1 MSDNTYLPE
10 KPEVIDVTQAAHDFY
25 KDIELIQPTYQR
37 PEIAHL
43 IASNIGPIYLN
54 TPFTENDTKY
64 YTLYFN
70 KLTNNI
76 IEKTPEIINKFY
88 QIDTKII
95 NDIKKTLNEIK
106 NNNNQLYKIFG
117 IKLPIFNIYDNQ
129 IFLNEKYGS
138 SQNEFLTCAYHYNHL
153 MNHNKL
159 EEILFYYSDSSNVID
174 NLALLK
180 YFFFEKS
187 CTYKSLILSL
197 GSKYHGTCLYL
208 KKIENSDLIKVVHIN
223 TGLGINTSNITI
235 NDKTYYNIFEN
246 CIYLTPEM
254 LFPFMTFLKPFFF
267 FRQYDINNKEYKSIY
282 IISVFSNYIERLLNY
297 EVNLDYMPLF
307 YNSKCNNIHDYY
319 VYMFSELKKQIF
331 TFDYLNDIFNPN
343 NFKKRMTTLSLSYK
357 PEQLASIQQ
366 ENIIFLQNIKSN
378 WLTESWDKAKTAG
391 INENKDNINKQN
403 YIIKSF
409 ENIDFHID
417 NNLLYITAQIAG
429 TCVFKSLLLSI
440 MHHLIFTYNEQQ
452 TSPFNSYLYLYFSSY
467 CFDMLNAHI
476 NSNNIE
482 KDYIEQTIN
491 ASKIYNKLISDKI
504 IDNSFSLNAL
514 IISDNKKNSE
524 NSIYYTIN
532 NNMFENNKNWNI
544 SNIPLEN
551 LDSLLTKIRMQ
562 HNNIHLLTLI
572 HDIILG
578 YIKNDIFDDVTRSY
592 FELFFIGFLWE
603 FYYNQTKWEDKLNE
617 FEFNY
622 SNLLYIDLLSK
633 TSHRLILTENEIN
646 WICKLY
652 VYFGMNYGEINN
664 TDVIKHV
671 IDLDTLIKSYNNM
684 FPEELIIKELTI
696 SNDIFASNYKTSA
709 KKYINSRNTKI
720 IDNSDYIHNYIKD
733 TQLALILFLDFMFI
747 KNNLQTNFYIKINY
761 LLDNDISNINRF
773 IINYLKQPDND
784 FYIELENSINILQMD
799 LKIKELYERDNQLN
813 EENNSVKNLFVIESF
828 IQVYNI
834 YNLYLTYDEKYKFI
848 KNFFINC
855 KILTS
860 YPNIDKFVNII
871 KNLLILLNTILHDLY
886 IETIIDFKKND
897 NIKFSNGEYININA
911 STLLFNDNGTIK
923 KKYTIKDEKLL
934 LYLYNNI
941 TELFKD
947 NKPINKT
954 AIDIIIDS
962 FENNINTPYFKINK
976 DNPEL
981 KDLIITNNVITSRFK
996 KLKFRSM
1003 FLFGNILL
1011 NDNNNVVFINEER
1024 TYLVFVLRHYNYKDS
1039 NMQNDVVIAFNI
1051 EPSSAMSFKLKTQNI
1066 MYINGNF
1073 AYLENTD
1080 IIYIK
1085 ASLENYPFMIYG
1097 SNDSIN
1103 IIEKQDNNYILHCIS
1118 NSLNFSA
1125 NTLYKIIYEK
1135 VDNYYINYQIK
1146 QNFLTPYINI
1156 NKNKYI
1162 NTFYDIHTPRSE
1174 YIKNIFQNVIINPF
1188 VINPDENKM
1197 IELNNLPGV
1206 NVLSDINDFAFKQI
1220 NVMLNKINNKV
1231 TDIINTVLKSE
1242 SIPYSDLIT
1251 WINNNSENSIKRY
1264 GEVEGK
1270 GDFQCDLDCR
1280 IINEGPFRLKL
1291 RHITKT
1297 LITLRK
1303 VLCNKLDHS
1312 YETYLLFMYN
1322 NYMYCNFIM
1331 QVNIYI
1337 SSITRLLNALKT
1349 CEPVLCHE
1357 LIEINQ
1363 VFLKKTHNVSTL
1375 CGMVEIVFGNMIK
1388 NEQWEKILDIYK
1400 NYTNKAE
1407 EKWQV
1412 HQFMMG
1418 KGKSSIITPMLIVM
1432 LYFDNIN
1439 KGNKEINLLVPEH
1452 LKKQTIN
1459 TLYEYNLFFGSR
1471 LTILT
1476 DSEIKLKFLDKDK
1489 SLTDSI
1495 ILIDEF
1501 DFMYNPVQSNFNKIE
1516 FSEELNPELIK
1527 VIFKTVHSILFGKS
1541 KFESSK
1547 PYDIISEIVSIVN
1560 NKLNIKHVTYGMSN
1574 IDKNRYCIPY
1584 LRKDSP
1590 NEGSKFSSILYTIVL
1605 TILYFYNPQY
1615 EKYILEKKDL
1625 IFAFNYKKLLRILLN
1640 IFDIDISLSL
1650 EGILHEYEKYTIDN
1664 IPAIPI
1670 NVMELYLIN
1679 IFTKLKKSTI
1689 IKNCSFIDIINME
1702 SSWQVGYSGTVNIDM
1717 NIKPL
1722 VQYNK
1727 YDINIVRDDDESLN
1741 VRLALYNTNIHQ
1753 IAHANDIFEL
1763 FVVNNYNVLIDAC
1776 ALLKDYDNKEVV
1788 EKIYNLILEKQQTR
1802 KTIIYLL
1809 KDDTKMI
1816 YNGNHL
1822 LYEEKIYKT
1831 EEVVY
1836 YYSQRHTV
1844 GIDFKQPNILMGL
1857 VLLNSYNIYTDVSQ
1871 AIYRMRKLNKG
1882 HSIHIG
1888 YFNNNNNPCIASQQI
1903 YDMIKQN
1910 ELDINNQNK
1919 LLLLYQYLKYY
1930 VRKKFTHQYYE
1941 VDLDTLIDINTKEPP
1956 TIAIVKNK
1964 IARNVFNV
1972 MISPDIFKKI
1982 KDPNFKNRDIDFDSS
1997 LSQLYQIIINYDL
2010 NDLLKVVFNTN
2021 TTQIEIVTEIQ
2032 KETQKQI
2039 QIQKEIT
2046 NKIYSDNQR
2055 YSIKFNPFLP
2065 IDNFIHEFTYSKIIF
2080 DNGNTLLFS
2089 YNLNKNISN
2098 IDSAIIVKFTETI
2111 YMLEHSSLL
2120 NHYIYIAEVYSLN
2133 GIFINNF
2140 IFNKTKEKIN
2150 FDKIFNYN
2158 LQSDDGREFN
2168 LSYIL
2173 FGMIDDLVEI
2183 KVQKVPINIMN
2194 DLDKLVYLSNI
2205 NIFNTDEPIII
2216 EIIKRFETSG
2226 NVTFT
2231 LYESNEAFTQ
2241 KINMYMSVYY
2251 TFVSRDYKI
2260 TDNDK
2265 IMRRKRHERITE
2277 FHYDLAFK
2285 LYETTELEYYTIA
2298 A

>member
-1 MSDNTYLPE
+1 MSDNTYLPLN
-10 KPEVIDVTQAAHDFY
+10 PEVIDFY
-25 KDIELIQPTYQR
+25 KDIELIQPTYLR
-37 PEIAHL
+37 PEIADL
-43 IASNIGPIYLN
+43 IDSHIGPIYLN

-70 KLTNNI
+70 KLNNYI
-76 IEKTPEIINKFY
+76 INKTPESISMIHQKN
-88 QIDTKII
+88 TKIVD
-95 NDIKKTLNEIK
+95 DIKKTLNAIK
-106 NNNNQLYKIFG
+106 NNNNQLYQIFG

-129 IFLNEKYGS
+129 IFLNENYGS
-138 SQNEFLTCAYHYNHL
+138 SKNEFLICGYYY
-153 MNHNKL
+153 NKL
-159 EEILFYYSDSSNVID
+159 LSTYKLDNILFYYSDNSNVID

-180 YFFFEKS
+180 YFFFDAS
-187 CTYKSLILSL
+187 CNYKSLILSL

-208 KKIENSDLIKVVHIN
+208 KKMEQSNLIKVVHIN

-267 FRQYDINNKEYKSIY
+267 FRQYNINNPEYQSIY
-282 IISVFSNYIERLLNY
+282 IISVFSDYIERLLNY
-297 EVNLDYMPLF
+297 QVNLDYMPLF

-319 VYMFSELKKQIF
+319 VYMFSELKKKIF
-331 TFDYLNDIFNPN
+331 TFDYLNDIFNAT
-343 NFKKRMTTLSLSYK
+343 NFKTRMTMLRLSYT
-357 PEQLASIQQ
+357 PEQLASIEQ
-366 ENIIFLQNIKSN
+366 ENDIFLQNIKLN
-378 WLTESWDKAKTAG
+378 WLTKSWDRAKTDG
-391 INENKDNINKQN
+391 INANKDNINKQN

-452 TSPFNSYLYLYFSSY
+452 TFPFNSNLYLYFSSY
-467 CFDMLNAHI
+467 CFYMLNNHI

-524 NSIYYTIN
+524 NSILYNIN
-532 NNMFENNKNWNI
+532 NNKFIRNIDWNV
-544 SNIPLEN
+544 SNIPLEH
-551 LDSLLTKIRMQ
+551 LDDLLTQIRRQ
-562 HNNIHLLTLI
+562 RNNKQVIHLV
-572 HDIILG
+572 DYIIPK
-578 YIKNDIFDDVTRSY
+578 YIKNDTFNDVTRSY
-592 FELFFIGFLWE
+592 YELFFIGFLWE
-603 FYYNQTKWEDKLNE
+603 FYYNQTKWEDKLNKL
-617 FEFNY
+617 EFNY
-622 SNLLYIDLLSK
+622 TNLLYIDLLSK
-633 TSHRLILTENEIN
+633 TRHRLILTENEIN

-652 VYFGMNYGEINN
+652 IYFCMNRDEIKY
-664 TDVIKHV
+664 TDVIKNV
-671 IDLDTLIKSYNNM
+671 IDLDSLIKSMEKYM
-684 FPEELIIKELTI
+684 DTFYEGLIKKEFII
-696 SNDIFASNYKTSA
+696 SNDIFASFYKTSA
-709 KKYINSRNTKI
+709 KEYIIYKNIPII
-720 IDNSDYIHNYIKD
+720 IDNNYNIHNDIKD

-747 KNNLQTNFYIKINY
+747 KNNLQTNFENTKINY
-761 LLDNDISNINRF
+761 LLDNDISNLNRF

-784 FYIELENSINILQMD
+784 FNIDLENSINILQMD
-799 LKIKELYERDNQLN
+799 LSIRRKYETSVYLN
-813 EENNSVKNLFVIESF
+813 ENVNSIKNLYVIEAF

-855 KILTS
+855 KKLTS
-860 YPNIDKFVNII
+860 YPNIVKFVNII
-871 KNLLILLNTILHDLY
+871 KTLLILLNTILPDLY
-886 IETIIDFKKND
+886 IETD
-897 NIKFSNGEYININA
+897 NINYKPNEHINFSNGEYININA
-911 STLLFNDNGTIK
+911 STVLFNDNGSIK
-923 KKYTIKDEKLL
+923 KKYFIFDSRLA
-934 LYLYNNI
+934 LYLYDNI
-941 TELFKD
+941 IELLKD

-954 AIDIIIDS
+954 AIDILIDS
-962 FENNINTPYFKINK
+962 FEDNINTPYFKINK
-976 DNPEL
+976 ENPEL

-996 KLKFRSM
+996 KIKFNSM

-1011 NDNNNVVFINEER
+1011 NHNDNSVFINEDS
-1024 TYLVFVLRHYNYKDS
+1024 TYLVFVLHYYNYKNS

-1051 EPSSAMSFKLKTQNI
+1051 EPSTALSFKLKTQNV
-1066 MYINGNF
+1066 MHINGNL

-1080 IIYIK
+1080 IINTK

-1103 IIEKQDNNYILHCIS
+1103 IIEKQGNNYILHCIS
-1118 NSLNFSA
+1118 NSFNYVT
-1125 NTLYKIIYEK
+1125 NTLYKIIYDK

-1162 NTFYDIHTPRSE
+1162 NKFYDIHTPRSQ
-1174 YIKNIFQNVIINPF
+1174 YIKNIFQNII
-1188 VINPDENKM
+1188 INPDENEM
-1197 IELNNLPGV
+1197 IELNNLPGLD
-1206 NVLSDINDFAFKQI
+1206 VLTELYDFTFKQI
-1220 NVMLNKINNKV
+1220 NTMLTKINNKV
-1231 TDIINTVLKSE
+1231 TNIINTVLETE
-1242 SIPYSDLIT
+1242 SVPYIDLIT
-1251 WINNNSENSIKRY
+1251 WINNNSNTSIKRY

-1280 IINEGPFRLKL
+1280 IIKEQPFRYKL
-1291 RHITKT
+1291 RNITKI
-1297 LITLRK
+1297 LMKLRK

-1312 YETYLLFMYN
+1312 YGTYLLFIYN

-1337 SSITRLLNALKT
+1337 SSIERLLNALKT

-1439 KGNKEINLLVPEH
+1439 KGNKQINLLVPEH

-1459 TLYEYNLFFGSR
+1459 TLYEYNLFFGSK

-1516 FSEELNPELIK
+1516 FSEELNPEMIK
-1527 VIFKTVHSILFGKS
+1527 AIFNTVHSILFGKR

-1547 PYDIISEIVSIVN
+1547 PYDIISEIISIVN

-1625 IFAFNYKKLLRILLN
+1625 IFAFNYKKLLRLLLN
-1640 IFDIDISLSL
+1640 IYDIDISLSL

-1717 NIKPL
+1717 NIESL
-1722 VQYNK
+1722 VRYNK
-1727 YDINIVRDDDESLN
+1727 YDINIVRDNDENIN
-1741 VRLALYNTNIHQ
+1741 VRLALTYYKDIHQ
-1753 IAHANDIFEL
+1753 IENTDSIFDL
-1763 FVVNNYNVLIDAC
+1763 FVKNNYNVLIDAC

-1788 EKIYNLILEKQQTR
+1788 EKLFKLILEKWKIK

-1844 GIDFKQPNILMGL
+1844 GIDFKQPNVLIGL

-1888 YFNNNNNPCIASQQI
+1888 YFNNNNNPCIESEKI
-1903 YDMIKQN
+1903 YEMINKN
-1910 ELDINNQNK
+1910 EFDINNQNK
-1919 LLLLYQYLKYY
+1919 LLLLYQYLKYF
-1930 VRKKFTHQYYE
+1930 VRKNFTHQYYE
-1941 VDLDTLIDINTKEPP
+1941 VDLDTLIDINTKESP
-1956 TIAIVKNK
+1956 TIDIIKKK
-1964 IARNVFNV
+1964 IAHNVFNIK
-1972 MISPDIFKKI
+1972 ISSDILEKLKDTDFKKMI
-1982 KDPNFKNRDIDFDSS
+1982 DVEYNPN
-1997 LSQLYQIIINYDL
+1997 LAQLYQTILKHDL
-2010 NDLLKVVFNTN
+2010 NDLLKLVFNTN
-2021 TTQIEIVTEIQ
+2021 TTQIEIVTDIQ
-2032 KETQKQI
+2032 RETLI

-2046 NKIYSDNQR
+2046 TKVYPEYKR

-2065 IDNFIHEFTYSKIIF
+2065 IKFFIEEYIYSKIEF

-2089 YNLNKNISN
+2089 YNLGKNISN
-2098 IDSAIIVKFTETI
+2098 IDSAIIVKLTDTI

-2120 NHYIYIAEVYSLN
+2120 NHYLYIAQVYSLN

-2140 IFNKTKEKIN
+2140 IFNETKKKIN
-2150 FDKIFNYN
+2150 FEKIFNYN

-2173 FGMIDDLVEI
+2173 FGMIDDLIEI
-2183 KVQKVPINIMN
+2183 KIQKVKNYIMN
-2194 DLDKLVYLSNI
+2194 NLDRLLYISNI
-2205 NIFNTDEPIII
+2205 NIFKTDDPIII
-2216 EIIKRFETSG
+2216 DIMKRFEKNANFTSI
-2226 NVTFT
+2226 
-2231 LYESNEAFTQ
+2231 LYNATEEFTQ
-2241 KINMYMSVYY
+2241 SIKFYMSLYY
-2251 TFVSRDYKI
+2251 NQVSRDNKI
-2260 TDNDK
+2260 TDNNIFK
-2265 IMRRKRHERITE
+2265 RREPGERITE
-2277 FHYDLAFK
+2277 FQYDLAFK
-2285 LYETTELEYYTIA
+2285 LEFKLFENVELEYYTIA
-2298 A
+2298 E